1 MKKVTPKSKKPN
13 GQTVKMLIQLHI
25 AEYNMLTLRHTYFMT
40 LQYGLIS
47 VFMIFLTLIA
57 SVWDKYDHIILIWVG
72 FSMAQLFAVILTT
85 NIFEI
90 NNIILYIERDL
101 KKLICFNINENIQS
115 IPSITRADFLKY
127 EQYQTISRSSF
138 LSRYLECIL
147 MAFIII
153 VFLLIIL
160 FTCSFKYEIWVIFF
174 NLILSVLASINTLKI
189 LKLRNEF
196 SKIISEI

>member
-57 SVWDKYDHIILIWVG
+57 SVWDKYDH
-72 FSMAQLFAVILTT
+72 
-85 NIFEI
+85 
-90 NNIILYIERDL
+90 IILYIERDL